1 VEFFS
6 RALHL
11 AAPRTFRTVYDVTTS
26 AAAPPRPSA
35 RLGLVTVVMAVTSGV
50 AVANLYYA
58 QPLLELIARDFDVTQ
73 GAAAVVVT
81 LTQIGYALGLLFVL
95 PLGDLFENRR
105 LITRVLVVSAATM
118 LLAGLSP
125 AFGLFLAVSVL
136 VGVTAVVAQI
146 VVPLA
151 AHLAPDAT
159 RGKVVGQVMS
169 GLLLGI
175 LLARSAASFLA
186 EWLGWRA
193 IYMVSAVLM
202 LVLVLVLRRLLPE
215 YRPAHVAGYRELL
228 ATTMRLPRELPVLRW
243 RAITQ
248 ASMFG
253 AFTCFWTGIAYELI
267 DEHRLNQAQI
277 GVFAL
282 VGAAGAAAAP
292 VAGRVAD
299 RGHGRAASG
308 AVLALATVAMVLATI
323 GSGNIV
329 LLALAGVLL
338 DFAVQSH
345 QVMAQQEIYGLRA
358 EMRARINTVYMT
370 SVFVGGAIASLTA
383 GLLHS
388 AYGWA
393 GVCWFGACL
402 PLAGLVLWT
411 ARLRPGVGRQRDT
424 AR

>member
-1 VEFFS
+1 MTGLTGPRRTS
-6 RALHL
+6 PAARA
-11 AAPRTFRTVYDVTTS
+11 FRTVYDVTTS
-26 AAAPPRPSA
+26 ATEPAAAPRPA
-35 RLGLVTVVMAVTSGV
+35 VRLGLVTTVMAVTSGL

-58 QPLLELIARDFDVTQ
+58 QPLLDLIARNFSVTQ
-73 GAAAVVVT
+73 GAAAVVIT

-95 PLGDLFENRR
+95 PAGDLFENRR
-105 LITRVLVVSAATM
+105 LITRVLVATSVAM
-118 LLAGLSP
+118 LLAGFSP
-125 AFGLFLAVSVL
+125 VFGLFLAVSVL
-136 VGVTAVVAQI
+136 VGVTSVVAQI

-175 LLARSAASFLA
+175 LLARSVASFLA

-193 IYMVSAVLM
+193 IYLVSAGLM
-202 LVLVLVLRRLLPE
+202 LVLVFALRRLLPE
-215 YRPAHVAGYRELL
+215 YRPAHVAGYRQLL

-243 RAITQ
+243 RALTQ
-248 ASMFG
+248 ACMFG
-253 AFTCFWTGIAYELI
+253 AFTCYWTGIAYELI
-267 DEHRLNQAQI
+267 DEHHLNQAQI

-292 VAGRVAD
+292 VAGRIAD

-308 AVLALATVAMVLATI
+308 AALGLASAAMVLATL
-323 GSGNIV
+323 GSARIV

-345 QVMAQQEIYGLRA
+345 QVMGQHEIYGLRA

-370 SVFVGGAIASLTA
+370 SVFVGGALASLVA

-411 ARLRPGVGRQRDT
+411 ARLRPSLQ

>member
-1 VEFFS
+1 MVVVPVG
-6 RALHL
+6 RT
-11 AAPRTFRTVYDVTTS
+11 AARTVDDVTTS
-26 AAAPPRPSA
+26 AADRAAASPSGA
-35 RLGLVTVVMAVTSGV
+35 GLGLATVMMATTSGL

-58 QPLLELIARDFDVTQ
+58 QPLLDLIARNFAVTQ
-73 GAAAVVVT
+73 GAAAVVIT

-105 LITRVLVVSAATM
+105 LITRVLVAAAATM

-125 AFGLFLAVSVL
+125 AFGVFLAISVL
-136 VGVTAVVAQI
+136 VGVTSVVAQI

-175 LLARSAASFLA
+175 LLARSVASFLA

-193 IYMVSAVLM
+193 IYVVSAVLM
-202 LVLVLVLRRLLPE
+202 LVLVVVLRRLLAE
-215 YRPAHVAGYRELL
+215 YRPAHVAGYRDLL
-228 ATTMRLPRELPVLRW
+228 ATTVRLPRELPVLRW
-243 RAITQ
+243 RALTQ
-248 ASMFG
+248 ACMFG

-267 DEHRLNQAQI
+267 DEHQLNQAQI
-277 GVFAL
+277 GGFAL

-292 VAGRVAD
+292 LAGRVAD

-308 AVLALATVAMVLATI
+308 AALGLAAAAMVLAAV
-323 GSGNIV
+323 GSASIV
-329 LLALAGVLL
+329 LLALGGVLL

-345 QVMAQQEIYGLRA
+345 QVMGQQEIYGLRA

-370 SVFVGGAIASLTA
+370 GVFVGGAIASLVA

-393 GVCWFGACL
+393 GMCWFGACL
-402 PLAGLVLWT
+402 PLAGLALWVV
-411 ARLRPGVGRQRDT
+411 RLRPGLDRQRGE